1 MTNTPPALH
10 FSTTG
15 IGSVPWIDADHACD
29 RIRMTRPDILFWPQ
43 LVKRSAHEDMSI
55 QFSEGLPLLNIDE
68 ENRSL
73 SVANGNVE
81 DELVAF
87 YDHFL
92 SQDLDYFALGEDYA
106 QGLYKVISELRQNT
120 EAPDGQCVKGQTVGP
135 LTFGASI
142 LDRDGKP
149 VLHNPDLMEALCKGL
164 SIKALW
170 QGRVLQETGRF
181 PILFVDEPY
190 LSGFGSA
197 FTPLER
203 EEVIRILREMV
214 DYLKQHMD
222 LWIGIHCCGNT
233 DWSMI
238 LESGFDII
246 SFDAFGYMDPFL
258 LYQKEITGFLKNGGI
273 LAWGIVPT
281 LDFNGSETAP
291 GLAARLREGIERL
304 RSWGFDPGEIA
315 SQSILTPACGMGTMP
330 ETDAEK
336 VLTLLS
342 ELADHTKSRY
352 P

>member
-1 MTNTPPALH
+1 MANTPPAIH

-15 IGSVPWIDADHACD
+15 IGSVPWVDENQACD
-29 RIRMTRPDILFWPQ
+29 LIRTARPDIPFWPQ
-43 LVKRSAHEDMSI
+43 LVKRHACEDMSI
-55 QFSEGLPLLNIDE
+55 QFSEGLPLLNMDE
-68 ENRSL
+68 KTRSL
-73 SVANGNVE
+73 TVANGDTENA
-81 DELVAF
+81 LVAF

-92 SQDLDYFALGEDYA
+92 QEDLDYFAVGADYA
-106 QGLYKVISELRQNT
+106 RGFYKVVDELRRNQ
-120 EAPDGQCVKGQTVGP
+120 ADPDGSCVKGQIVGP

-142 LDRDGKP
+142 KDLDGKP
-149 VLHNPDLMEALCKGL
+149 ILHNPDLMEAMCKGL

-203 EEVIRILREMV
+203 DEVIRILREMV

-222 LWIGIHCCGNT
+222 IWVGIHCCGNT

-238 LESGFDII
+238 LESGFNIV
-246 SFDAFGYMDPFL
+246 SFDAFGYMDAFL
-258 LYQKEITGFLKNGGI
+258 LYEKEITGFLKNGGI

-281 LDFNGSETAP
+281 LDFTGSETTED
-291 GLAARLREGIERL
+291 LAARLQEGIERL
-304 RSWGFDPGEIA
+304 RSWGFEPGEIA
-315 SQSILTPACGMGTMP
+315 SQSMLTPACGMGTLP
-330 ETDAEK
+330 EADAEK
-336 VLTLLS
+336 VLALLS
-342 ELADHTKSRY
+342 DLADHIKSRY